1 MGNSLKKI
9 WTKSITVVLN
19 YNPNICDECY
29 DVQIARNENID
40 LAKYCCKTKGKFKPG
55 SCPYCGYIRKKCKV
69 NYKSFTL
76 YYNSSCYYQIFYT
89 YLLGKYML
97 SDYNVARDLINGCIN
112 DCKKCVENAKIFD
125 DKASHNTFSYIKF
138 N

>member
-1 MGNSLKKI
+1 MGNSLKKY
-9 WTKSITVVLN
+9 SITVVLN
-19 YNPNICDECY
+19 YNPNICYECY
-29 DVQIARNENID
+29 EVQIARNVNIN
-40 LAKYCCKTKGKFKPG
+40 LTNYCKTKGEFKPG
-55 SCPYCGYIRKKCKV
+55 SCPYCGYIKKKCKV

-97 SDYNVARDLINGCIN
+97 SDYNIARDLINGCTNIN
-112 DCKKCVENAKIFD
+112 DCKKCIENAKIFD
-125 DKASHNTFSYIKF
+125 DKTSHNNFSYIKF